1 MARIARIRMR
11 GQPASSRDRHRGR
24 TGPSRGGAAGSG
36 GDALRI
42 VRATRDQLGVAWSVE
57 ADPFSWRV
65 VCWDSRDAAVARLKL
80 GGPHRRATFAG
91 LARLQQPFTIAV
103 SGVGRDGSVLWQG
116 GLADLYLRA
125 DRPAGR
131 EGASDRMGTRRHPGT
146 ASQGRRGP
154 VSPKR
159 PKKDAAPGKTGKT
172 RKPKPKKKTA
182 RGK

>member
-1 MARIARIRMR
+1 MR

-24 TGPSRGGAAGSG
+24 TGPSQGSAGGSG
-36 GDALRI
+36 GDALRL

-57 ADPFSWRV
+57 ADPLSWQV

-80 GGPHRRATFAG
+80 SGTHRRATFAG

-103 SGVGRDGSVLWQG
+103 SGLGRDGSVLWQG

-131 EGASDRMGTRRHPGT
+131 VGSSDGMRARPG
-146 ASQGRRGP
+146 REP
-154 VSPKR
+154 V
-159 PKKDAAPGKTGKT
+159 
-172 RKPKPKKKTA
+172 
-182 RGK
+182 